1 MGRFLFLFSFPKKLV
16 RKNKSL
22 VIFLKVV
29 LSALI
34 IDLNY
39 GRVKIVS
46 I

>member
-1 MGRFLFLFSFPKKLV
+1 MGRFLFLFSFHKKLV

>member
-1 MGRFLFLFSFPKKLV
+1 MFLFSFHKKLV

-22 VIFLKVV
+22 VIFSNVV

-39 GRVKIVS
+39 GRVKIVL